1 MGVEEVSS
9 SGNCIC
15 HHFIFISIL
24 FFVIS
29 RGCFLRGP
37 LARLLDLTP
46 LDASSICCIF
56 KLKQWLNVRSF
67 KQATLYF
74 LKTIIRDIN
83 SNQRG

>member
-29 RGCFLRGP
+29 RGCFLRGQ

-46 LDASSICCIF
+46 LEVLA
-56 KLKQWLNVRSF
+56 
-67 KQATLYF
+67 
-74 LKTIIRDIN
+74 
-83 SNQRG
+83 